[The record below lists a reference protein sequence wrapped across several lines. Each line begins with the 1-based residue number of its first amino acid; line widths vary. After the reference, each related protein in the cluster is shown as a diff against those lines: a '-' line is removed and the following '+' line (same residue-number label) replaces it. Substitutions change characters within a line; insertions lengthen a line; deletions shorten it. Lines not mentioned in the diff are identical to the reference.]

1 MPLPLIYI
9 LDANLLLRLADQSNP
24 MHQTATNAVTALLAS
39 NALLRTVPQ
48 SFFEFWSVATRPAE
62 KNGLGLSIADAIR
75 VLHAF
80 GQSFPTLPD
89 DPTILGYWQRLLVTY
104 SVGGKQGHD
113 ARYIAAMQAQGLT
126 HFLTFDSDFN
136 RYAAEGITI
145 VHPANVPVATD

>member
-1 MPLPLIYI
+1 MPAIYI

-24 MHQTATNAVTALLAS
+24 MHQTASDAVAALLAKS
-39 NALLRTVPQ
+39 ALLRTVPQ
-48 SFFEFWSVATRPAE
+48 SFFEFWSVATRPAN
-62 KNGLGLSIADAIR
+62 KNGLGLSIADAMAL
-75 VLHAF
+75 LHAF
-80 GQSFPTLPD
+80 AQSFPPLPD

-136 RYAAEGITI
+136 RYSAEGIAI
-145 VHPANVPVATD
+145 INPASVTAPTA